1 MFETL
6 KSLGERIR
14 REITI
19 YQLMLKDP
27 RVPWPSKWLLGL
39 AMGYLLSPVDLIP
52 DFIPILGHV
61 DDLIIVPVLL
71 SLALK
76 FIPKEVIE
84 ECRANALKSQNPN

>member
-19 YQLMLKDP
+19 YQLVLKDP

-39 AMGYLLSPVDLIP
+39 AMGYLLSPIDLIP